1 MTKQR
6 LKCRVLNG
14 CFSDERT
21 IVMRHLNGEELSMFV
36 PASEVFGEI
45 DHEGAV
51 AVDVFEQEGT
61 TWAVLPT
68 EYRDSYAVN
77 AEDVVPS

>member
-6 LKCRVLNG
+6 LKCHVLNG
-14 CFSDERT
+14 MFSDERT
-21 IVMRHLNGEELSMFV
+21 IVMRHLNGEVFSMFV

-45 DHEGAV
+45 DQDGAV
-51 AVDVFEQEGT
+51 AVDVFQQEGT

-68 EYRDSYAVN
+68 EYRDSFAVN

>member
-14 CFSDERT
+14 MFRDERV
-21 IVMRHLNGEELSMFV
+21 IVMRHLNGEELAMFV

-45 DHEGAV
+45 DHDGAV
-51 AVDVFEQEGT
+51 AVDVFQQEGT

-77 AEDVVPS
+77 AEDVVTS